1 MEKKCDIIFTMSTNS
16 KKFDDNDRNILK
28 ALQQDA
34 SLSLESLAA
43 KLSLSTNACWR
54 RVKRLE
60 AEGIIA
66 RRVAIVEPEAVGL
79 SMTAFVAVRTNDHSD
94 KWLEKFAAAASSIE
108 EVVEFYRMAG
118 EVDYMLKLLVRDVAD
133 YDRVYKKLIKAVPL
147 SDVSASFAMER
158 IKYETAVPL

>member
-1 MEKKCDIIFTMSTNS
+1 MTQDTKNIDE
-16 KKFDDNDRNILK
+16 NDRNILK
-28 ALQQDA
+28 ALQRDA
-34 SLSLESLAA
+34 SLSLENLAA
-43 KLSLSTNACWR
+43 QLSLSTNACWR
-54 RVKRLE
+54 RIKRME
-60 AEGIIA
+60 ADGIIA
-66 RRVAIVEPEAVGL
+66 RRVAIVDPEAVGL
-79 SMTAFVAVRTNDHSD
+79 NMTVFVAVRTSDHSD

-158 IKYETAVPL
+158 IKYETAVPV

>member
-1 MEKKCDIIFTMSTNS
+1 MSEKI
-16 KKFDDNDRNILK
+16 KKLDQNDRNILK
-28 ALQQDA
+28 TLQRDA
-34 SLSLESLAA
+34 SLSLENLAA

-54 RVKRLE
+54 RIKRME
-60 AEGIIA
+60 ADGIIA

-79 SMTAFVAVRTNDHSD
+79 GMTAFVAVRTSDHSD
-94 KWLEKFAAAASSIE
+94 QWLKKFAVAAAGIE

-118 EVDYMLKLLVRDVAD
+118 EVDYMLKLLVRDMAD
-133 YDRVYKKLIKAVPL
+133 YDRVYKKLIQAVPL

>member
-1 MEKKCDIIFTMSTNS
+1 MAKES
-16 KKFDDNDRNILK
+16 KKLDANDRNILN

-34 SLSLESLAA
+34 SLSLENLAA

-54 RVKRLE
+54 RIKRME
-60 AEGIIA
+60 ADGVID

-79 SMTAFVAVRTNDHSD
+79 GMTAFVAVKTNDHSD
-94 KWLEKFAAAASSIE
+94 KWLEKFAAAAASIE
-108 EVVEFYRMAG
+108 EIVEFYRMAG
-118 EVDYMLKLLVRDVAD
+118 EVDYMIKLLVRDMSD

-158 IKYETAVPL
+158 IKYTTAVPV